1 MSQTKQLTYQEC
13 IDQGWEM
20 TGDGFW
26 FKETSEESGTRGVEY
41 APDNEYID
49 NVIIEE
55 LMNPIASVSLKKI
68 EPPQFAWSGNNS
80 PEDTKVS
87 LINEEYETLCQL
99 VFEKMKDEYYQDDE
113 TSISYNI
120 LLGKLLIL
128 ANQ

>member
-26 FKETSEESGTRGVEY
+26 FKETSEESGTRSVEY

-49 NVIIEE
+49 NVLIEE
-55 LMNPIASVSLKKI
+55 LILPVETQTDSV
-68 EPPQFAWSGNNS
+68 QFAWGAEILNDHN
-80 PEDTKVS
+80 DLQV
-87 LINEEYETLCQL
+87 EEYEKLIEL
-99 VFEKMKDEYYQDDE
+99 VFNEIKKEYKDDE
-113 TSISYNI
+113 TCRFNSL

>member
-26 FKETSEESGTRGVEY
+26 FKESSEESGTRSVEY

-49 NVIIEE
+49 NVLIEE
-55 LMNPIASVSLKKI
+55 LMTPIDSVTFTNI
-68 EPPQFAWSGNNS
+68 EAPQFAWSHEVCSNDS
-80 PEDTKVS
+80 ELDTNDYEK
-87 LINEEYETLCQL
+87 LIEL
-99 VFEKMKDEYYQDDE
+99 VFNEIKKEYKDDE
-113 TSISYNI
+113 TCRLNSL
-120 LLGKLLIL
+120 LLGKLLVL